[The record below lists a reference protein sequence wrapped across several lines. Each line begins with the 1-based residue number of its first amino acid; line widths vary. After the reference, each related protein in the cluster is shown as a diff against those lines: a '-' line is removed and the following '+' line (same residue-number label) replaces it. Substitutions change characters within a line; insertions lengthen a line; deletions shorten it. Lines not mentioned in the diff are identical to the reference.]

1 MVLVH
6 GGRVLEGSLFIFKS
20 LFLKRT
26 EREIDKNRERN
37 IASML
42 NSRGKL

>member
-6 GGRVLEGSLFIFKS
+6 GGRVLEGSLFVLKS
-20 LFLKRT
+20 LFFKRT

-42 NSRGKL
+42 ISRGKL